1 MPDEA
6 RAGLVAID
14 GGLAEERGGA
24 YVVGS
29 RAWATRMR
37 RRAKELVQ
45 TLDTGY
51 MELASILYK
60 VWDTPID
67 GDRTKPAVYTLWGFP
82 TYFAYAEQE
91 LGLDPR
97 KAARLRLIYEVLE
110 HQMDSV
116 DPIIKQRL
124 VNLGYAKM
132 RELIRV
138 LTPRNATHWVD
149 EGERLGWRQLQK
161 AITAESTRLQLLE
174 AQAAAGE
181 GPGASEAV
189 DAGPVR
195 TSDDEIASREIFSLY
210 PAQLVNVRL
219 ALEKA
224 KSLSL
229 SDVKSHNLDLICT
242 DFLASNDFMKDDL
255 DKRLRYIAKIERG
268 MGGLKLVAIDPKA
281 GEVVYGYD
289 ALELVAKADA

>member
-1 MPDEA
+1 MPEEA

-24 YVVGS
+24 YAVGS
-29 RAWATRMR
+29 RAWASRMR

-67 GDRTKPAVYTLWGFP
+67 GDRTKPPVYTLWGFAS
-82 TYFAYAEQE
+82 YFAYAEQE
-91 LGLDPR
+91 LGLDQP
-97 KAARLRLIYEVLE
+97 KAGRLRLIYEVLE

-116 DPIIKQRL
+116 DQAIKQRL

-138 LTPRNATHWVD
+138 LTPRNAVHWVE

-161 AITAESTRLQLLE
+161 AITAESNRLRLLE

-181 GPGASEAV
+181 LPASAE
-189 DAGPVR
+189 DTEGPVR
-195 TSDDEIASREIFSLY
+195 TPDDEIASREVFVFY

-224 KSLSL
+224 RSLSQ
-229 SDVKSHNLDLICT
+229 SDRKSHNLDLICT
-242 DFLASNDFMKDDL
+242 DFLATNDFMEGDL

-268 MGGLKLVAIDPKA
+268 MGGLKLVAIDPEA

-289 ALELVAKADA
+289 ALEAIAKTDA